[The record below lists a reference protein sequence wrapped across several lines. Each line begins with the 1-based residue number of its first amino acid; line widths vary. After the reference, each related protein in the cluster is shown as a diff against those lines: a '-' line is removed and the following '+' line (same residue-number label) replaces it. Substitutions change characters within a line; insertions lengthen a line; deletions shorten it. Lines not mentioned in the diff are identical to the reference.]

1 MVSSE
6 PEKLEWW
13 GQKRLWCGE
22 SESELCGFLASMWQR
37 RQWSTR
43 AVGHKEAVGQLETR
57 ILGIGTERKFAVEQ
71 RGSGEMGQ
79 RGSRVVGQRD
89 REKVEQ

>member
-1 MVSSE
+1 
-6 PEKLEWW
+6 
-13 GQKRLWCGE
+13 
-22 SESELCGFLASMWQR
+22 
-37 RQWSTR
+37 
-43 AVGHKEAVGQLETR
+43 VGHKEAVGQLETR